1 MQKYKII
8 MKNNETLPK
17 IAHNK
22 GHKYVQRDAEMY
34 TLWYKPR
41 IRVFPKIAHN
51 KGHKYVQRDEEMYTL
66 LYEPR
71 IRVFPKIAHEYV
83 QSEVHIMLRAR

>member
-1 MQKYKII
+1 

-22 GHKYVQRDAEMY
+22 GHKYVQRDA
-34 TLWYKPR
+34 
-41 IRVFPKIAHN
+41 
-51 KGHKYVQRDEEMYTL
+51 EMYTL